1 MSAETDYLDA
11 TVTALVTVFD
21 YDETE
26 MKNLIRDNSGKA
38 YLRYAK
44 QLSYDQKEAFEQYQ
58 SDTNLSLIHILL
70 RSSARKVS
78 IL

>member
-26 MKNLIRDNSGKA
+26 MKKI
-38 YLRYAK
+38 
-44 QLSYDQKEAFEQYQ
+44 
-58 SDTNLSLIHILL
+58 
-70 RSSARKVS
+70 
-78 IL
+78 